1 MSCSLSRCTRSA
13 TAKRSAIRRWPF
25 TQGVVTEELIRAH
38 AGGPAPADFEVCNRE
53 AAVKTVKLIQTFPV
67 SACER
72 MAVCYAERSDGR
84 PSS

>member
-1 MSCSLSRCTRSA
+1 LHAFGDRE
-13 TAKRSAIRRWPF
+13 AIRNPTLALHHLRE
-25 TQGVVTEELIRAH
+25 GVVTEELIRAH
-38 AGGPAPADFEVCNRE
+38 AGGPAQADFEVCNRE